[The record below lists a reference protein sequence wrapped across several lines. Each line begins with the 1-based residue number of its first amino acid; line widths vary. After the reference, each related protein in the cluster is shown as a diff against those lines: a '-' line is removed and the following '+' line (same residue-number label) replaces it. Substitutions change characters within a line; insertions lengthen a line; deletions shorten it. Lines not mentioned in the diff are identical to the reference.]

1 MARVERAVPPVPGAR
16 RDGARAARAPTRM
29 RSRLLVLLL
38 AGAVG
43 LPLAA
48 AEVPPESLLALMSAA
63 LRQHDYQ
70 GSFVY
75 EHGGRLDALRV
86 YHAGGQPERERLVGL
101 TGARSEIVRDGNAI
115 TCVRSDGA
123 ALLVHDRPGAVLLPL
138 LPETG
143 RRGATRSYLVRAAGA
158 DRVAG
163 YPARIVEIVPRDRWR
178 YGYRIWLEQ
187 DSHLPLRS
195 AMLDA
200 DGHTLEQF
208 MFVALQIGA
217 TPREGD
223 LAASSDE
230 GLRAL
235 PDEQPLPAS
244 PRWTVGDAP
253 PGFFFLRSQRP
264 PGGAA
269 DAEHQ
274 IYSDGLATVSVYV
287 EPDANARAQAG
298 TTWSR
303 GVLSIHAGQV
313 DGCRVTV
320 VGDVPGPSVER
331 MARSVRPAALPTPR
345 TGTGD

>member
-1 MARVERAVPPVPGAR
+1 MARVERAVPPVPGAG
-16 RDGARAARAPTRM
+16 RDGAPAATAWM
-29 RSRLLVLLL
+29 RRPSRLLVLLL
-38 AGAVG
+38 AGTIG

-86 YHAGGQPERERLVGL
+86 YHAAGEPERERLVGL
-101 TGARSEIVRDGNAI
+101 TGPRSEIVRDGNAI
-115 TCVRSDGA
+115 TCLRSDGP
-123 ALLVHDRPGAVLLPL
+123 ALLMSDRPGAMLLPL
-138 LPETG
+138 LPG
-143 RRGATRSYLVRAAGA
+143 SVRRNATRSYLVRTAGT

-163 YPARIVEIVPRDRWR
+163 YPARIVEVVPRDRWR

-200 DGHTLEQF
+200 DGRMLEQY

-230 GLRAL
+230 GVRAL
-235 PDEQPLPAS
+235 PDERPMPAP

-253 PGFFFLRSQRP
+253 PGFYFLRSQRP

-287 EPDANARAQAG
+287 EPDAAAKAQAG

-313 DGCRVTV
+313 EGCRVTV
-320 VGDVPGPSVER
+320 VGDVPGASVER
-331 MARSVRPAALPTPR
+331 MARSVRPAALPSAR
-345 TGTGD
+345 SEARD